1 MLLFLQA
8 FRYRKLGSGVILKG
22 GEVREGDLVQFNY
35 VCRRA
40 NNYFVHRCVVE
51 FPDAIALLFDACTGD
66 ACCTAPDF
74 ESDRVQVIRWSQ
86 SSSPWFP
93 SLPQLS
99 TVDQFNG
106 ESRPVTLALGGEE
119 VQGYCVR
126 LMVGKLFVVENAA
139 VGSEVEQDEP
149 KKEAMAGVGE
159 TLRSFMEVSTPLDAN
174 SWRGLGIKER
184 TPLSCHRTPDRPAAL
199 RFLETEQGVAQ
210 AIIRSVID
218 FKRDPWPRV
227 SNNAKD
233 LVRGMLNP
241 DQKRRLTAHQVLG
254 HPWLQNIKKAPNVNL
269 GETVK
274 ARLQQFSVMNKFK
287 KHALRVIAEH
297 LWVEEAADIKDM
309 FEKMDLNK
317 DQMLS
322 FEELKLGLHKFG
334 QQMPDADVQTLMEAA
349 DADGNGS
356 LNYGEFV
363 TLFVHLR
370 KIGNDEHLHKA
381 FAYFDRNQSD
391 YIEIDE
397 LRESLADDLGQNRE
411 EIINA
416 IIRDVDTDKDGKIS
430 YDEFATMM
438 KAGTDGR
445 KASRQYSR
453 ERFTSL
459 SLKLQKDGS
468 LQMTITR

>member
-1 MLLFLQA
+1 MAVVDAMALSTPTPARAEQPDIT
-8 FRYRKLGSGVILKG
+8 RCHRG

-40 NNYFVHRCVVE
+40 NDYFVHRCVVE

-66 ACCTAPDF
+66 ACYTAPDF
-74 ESDRVQVIRWSQ
+74 ESDRVQIHQ
-86 SSSPWFP
+86 MC
-93 SLPQLS
+93 QGA
-99 TVDQFNG
+99 QM
-106 ESRPVTLALGGEE
+106 

-139 VGSEVEQDEP
+139 VGSEVEQEEP

-159 TLRSFMEVSTPLDAN
+159 TLCSFMEGFGDQGEDSIILSPRL
-174 SWRGLGIKER
+174 KEI
-184 TPLSCHRTPDRPAAL
+184 STPDRPAAL

-210 AIIRSVID
+210 AIIRFVID

-227 SNNAKD
+227 SDNAKD

-274 ARLQQFSVMNKFK
+274 ARLKQFSVMNKFK

-370 KIGNDEHLHKA
+370 KIGNDEHMHKA

-438 KAGTDGR
+438 KAGTYER

-453 ERFTSL
+453 KHPDS
-459 SLKLQKDGS
+459 
-468 LQMTITR
+468 TRESCKNRVF

>member
-1 MLLFLQA
+1 
-8 FRYRKLGSGVILKG
+8 
-22 GEVREGDLVQFNY
+22 
-35 VCRRA
+35 
-40 NNYFVHRCVVE
+40 
-51 FPDAIALLFDACTGD
+51 
-66 ACCTAPDF
+66 
-74 ESDRVQVIRWSQ
+74 
-86 SSSPWFP
+86 
-93 SLPQLS
+93 
-99 TVDQFNG
+99 
-106 ESRPVTLALGGEE
+106 
-119 VQGYCVR
+119 
-126 LMVGKLFVVENAA
+126 MVGKLFVVENAA
-139 VGSEVEQDEP
+139 VGSEVEQEEP

-159 TLRSFMEVSTPLDAN
+159 TLRSFMEEFGDQGEDSIILSPRL
-174 SWRGLGIKER
+174 KEI
-184 TPLSCHRTPDRPAAL
+184 STPDRPAAL

-227 SNNAKD
+227 SDNAKD

-468 LQMTITR
+468 LQMTITRRAFYDRRISRRSVVMESKGFVFKIMGGCDKQCFTMKQGVLTSSMQVCELPRGPPRSGSCSTFLRMMMYARCF